1 MYMYDYRLLDDV
13 KIKTDFPFD
22 ICKQYL
28 KTTESINLY
37 TSAKPEKDFV
47 SFMISGSLHWVWS
60 YFRTVNTVT
69 RMMKA
74 KENVQVTRRSS
85 S

>member
-1 MYMYDYRLLDDV
+1 MYMYDYHLLDDV

-47 SFMISGSLHWVWS
+47 SFMISGSLH
-60 YFRTVNTVT
+60 
-69 RMMKA
+69 
-74 KENVQVTRRSS
+74 
-85 S
+85 